1 MPESTSPKTGTTPA
15 ETPANDAEDAV
26 DRCCEAW
33 DNAYAAEYP
42 KNASEWDAEKAATK
56 AFILAMCTPSS
67 EDTIRDFIACVTQ
80 GILLGVFKEKQA
92 TQLLY
97 AAQVASGALTRA
109 RKLHSRKALHSRKSA
124 T

>member
-15 ETPANDAEDAV
+15 ETPASDAEDAV

-42 KNASEWDAEKAATK
+42 KNASEWDAEKV
-56 AFILAMCTPSS
+56 AMCTPSS

-109 RKLHSRKALHSRKSA
+109 RKLHSRKALHPRKSA

>member
-1 MPESTSPKTGTTPA
+1 MSEPAETTPA
-15 ETPANDAEDAV
+15 DTADDAV
-26 DRCCEAW
+26 DRCCNAW
-33 DNAYAAEYP
+33 RDAYAAEYP
-42 KNASEWDAEKAATK
+42 KQKSDWDAEKAAIK
-56 AFILAMCTPSS
+56 AFILAMRIPSS
-67 EDTIRDFIACVTQ
+67 EDSIRDFIACVTQ

-92 TQLLY
+92 SQLLY